1 MEEGTAT
8 KRFFR
13 KLVIFF
19 VDKCLRTMVNCSG
32 AAAALLRGGDGEAVV
47 EHLVD
52 HGGPNQAVFAWRDEN
67 NAILKN
73 LP

>member
-1 MEEGTAT
+1 
-8 KRFFR
+8 
-13 KLVIFF
+13 
-19 VDKCLRTMVNCSG
+19 MVNCSG
-32 AAAALLRGGDGEAVV
+32 AAAALLRGGDGEAMV